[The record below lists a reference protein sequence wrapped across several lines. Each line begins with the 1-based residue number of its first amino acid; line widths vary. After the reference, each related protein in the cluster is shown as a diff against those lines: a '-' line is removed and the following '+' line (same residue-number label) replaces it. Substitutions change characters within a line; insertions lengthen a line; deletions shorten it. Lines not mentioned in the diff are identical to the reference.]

1 MATAK
6 KVANK
11 AAAKAKKVTAPAK
24 TAKPVPKGPAQKA
37 PVSKTAKAVAK
48 LTAKIATLTERK
60 NKIATEIMG
69 LKDQRAGLKTAPV
82 AAAPAKAKTA
92 PKAAAPAKKDKPAAK
107 K

>member
-1 MATAK
+1 MP
-6 KVANK
+6 K
-11 AAAKAKKVTAPAK
+11 A
-24 TAKPVPKGPAQKA
+24 PAQKA
-37 PVSKTAKAVAK
+37 PVSKTAKAVAR

-92 PKAAAPAKKDKPAAK
+92 PKAAAPAKKANPVAK

>member
-6 KVANK
+6 KAAPK
-11 AAAKAKKVTAPAK
+11 AAAKTRKVAAPAK
-24 TAKPVPKGPAQKA
+24 ATKPVAKAPVKKA

-60 NKIATEIMG
+60 NKIAADITA
-69 LKDQRAGLKTAPV
+69 LKDQRAGLKAAPV
-82 AAAPAKAKTA
+82 AAAPAQAKSA
-92 PKAAAPAKKDKPAAK
+92 PKAAAPAKPTKPVAK